1 MKKSDKIESKIQIR
15 QGEPS
20 LWDIWKGV
28 CTNKALLKHVIDNDL
43 KHIWRII
50 LGILSYLIVATVGFF
65 LRGIV

>member
-1 MKKSDKIESKIQIR
+1 MNKSDRIEGKIKIS

-28 CTNKALLKHVIDNDL
+28 CTNKVLLKHVIDNDL

-50 LGILSYLIVATVGFF
+50 LGILSYLIAVTIGFF
-65 LRGIV
+65 LRGAF